1 MKNLHLTI
9 AALAV
14 LTAVPAGAEEQRIN
28 VGVGELTCPTC
39 SFTVAAAMRGVS
51 SVEIIDFQEGS
62 EFGKGTYVVAFDDQ
76 VANPEMIVDAILA
89 TGYPAELLQP
99 GDS

>member
-1 MKNLHLTI
+1 MKNLHLT
-9 AALAV
+9 LAV
-14 LTAVPAGAEEQRIN
+14 LGMLTAVPASADEQRIN

-62 EFGKGTYVVAFDDQ
+62 EFGKGTYVVAYDDQ
-76 VANPEMIVDAILA
+76 VANPDMIVGAILA
-89 TGYPAELLQP
+89 TGYPAEILQP